1 MSRLGAAAS
10 SKIVAPHPA
19 RMPSPRRGRLGWGRT
34 PERVGFHLLPVL
46 LLFAVGTLPAAASPQ
61 DDIALSRENALVRA
75 IDRASPAVVNINSTR
90 IRRQR
95 VHTFFDWFEPRT
107 QTRERRYRSLGSGA
121 VFDAKHGY
129 VLTNQHVIQGA
140 DEIEVRLQ
148 DGREFQAEVVGS
160 DRFADLAVLKIDG
173 KNLPQV
179 ELGAASDLRIGEWA
193 IAIGNPFGQMV
204 RDRKPTVTVGVISAT
219 DRAVTVGDRTYTSLI
234 QTDAAVNP
242 GNSGGPLVNAAGEVV
257 GVNTFIFT
265 ESGGSHGVNFAI
277 SIDVARRIMA
287 ELIENGRVI
296 EAWMG
301 MNYADVHED
310 NADNA
315 DGAVITY
322 VQPDGPA
329 DDSGLKAGDIITE
342 LDGHKVY
349 SRRDA
354 FSVLRLTHRGS
365 KAPLTYVRGRKTRET
380 TLVAG
385 DEPDAYSF
393 YGAYVDDSR
402 GAAGAVVASIQ
413 ERTVFEHVL
422 QPDDVI
428 YRISNVNIEA
438 AADLRAIAN
447 QIEPGSGVRLYFV
460 RHGQRHYYDF
470 SI

>member
-1 MSRLGAAAS
+1 LICLLSAFLLVATGVVTAS
-10 SKIVAPHPA
+10 
-19 RMPSPRRGRLGWGRT
+19 
-34 PERVGFHLLPVL
+34 
-46 LLFAVGTLPAAASPQ
+46 ASPQ
-61 DDIALSRENALVRA
+61 DDVALSRENALVRA

-107 QTRERRYRSLGSGA
+107 RTRERRYRSLGSGA
-121 VFDAKHGY
+121 VFDAKNGY

-160 DRFADLAVLKIDG
+160 DRFSDLAVLKIDG
-173 KNLPQV
+173 KDLPQV
-179 ELGAASDLRIGEWA
+179 ELGSSNDLRIGEWA

-219 DRAVTVGDRTYTSLI
+219 DRAVTVGERTYTSLI

-242 GNSGGPLVNAAGEVV
+242 GNSGGPLVNAAGQVV

-287 ELIENGRVI
+287 ELIDNGRVV

-301 MNYADVHED
+301 MNYADVGEE
-310 NADNA
+310 NA
-315 DGAVITY
+315 DGAIITY
-322 VQPDGPA
+322 VQPGGPA
-329 DDSGLKAGDIITE
+329 DDSGLEAGDIITE

-354 FSVLRLTHRGS
+354 FSVLRLTHKDS
-365 KAPLTYVRGRKTRET
+365 KAPLTYVRGRKTREA

-385 DEPDAYSF
+385 AEPNAYSF
-393 YGAYVDDSR
+393 YGAYIGDAGQSS
-402 GAAGAVVASIQ
+402 GAVVERIQ
-413 ERTVFEHVL
+413 RDTVFEHVL
-422 QPDDVI
+422 QADDVI
-428 YRISNVNIEA
+428 YRISNVNIEE

>member
-1 MSRLGAAAS
+1 M
-10 SKIVAPHPA
+10 
-19 RMPSPRRGRLGWGRT
+19 
-34 PERVGFHLLPVL
+34 F
-46 LLFAVGTLPAAASPQ
+46 LLFATGVFTTAASPQ

-95 VHTFFDWFEPRT
+95 VHTFFHWFEPQT

-121 VFDAKHGY
+121 VFDARHGY

-160 DRFADLAVLKIDG
+160 DRFADLAVLKIEG

-204 RDRKPTVTVGVISAT
+204 RDRKSTVTVGVISAT
-219 DRAVTVGDRTYTSLI
+219 DRAVTVGDRTYTNLI

-277 SIDVARRIMA
+277 SIDAARKVMA

-301 MNYADVHED
+301 MNYADVGD
-310 NADNA
+310 DADDNA

-329 DDSGLKAGDIITE
+329 DEAGLKAGDIITE
-342 LDGHKVY
+342 LDNHKVY

-354 FSVLRLTHRGS
+354 FSVLRLTQRGNE
-365 KAPLTYVRGRKTRET
+365 APFVYTRGKKSRQAM
-380 TLVAG
+380 LVAG
-385 DEPDAYSF
+385 DEPDTYSF
-393 YGAYVDDSR
+393 YGAYVGDSR
-402 GAAGAVVASIQ
+402 EPEGAVVERIQ
-413 ERTVFEHVL
+413 RRTVFEHVL

-428 YRISNVNIEA
+428 YQISNVTIEGA
-438 AADLRAIAN
+438 GDLRAIAN
-447 QIEPGSGVRLYFV
+447 QVAPGSGVRLYFV